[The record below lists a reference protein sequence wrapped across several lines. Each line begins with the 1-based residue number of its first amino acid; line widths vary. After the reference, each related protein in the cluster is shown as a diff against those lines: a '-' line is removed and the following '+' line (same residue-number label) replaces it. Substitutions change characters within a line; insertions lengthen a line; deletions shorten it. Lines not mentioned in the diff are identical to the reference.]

1 MTHCGCGCLASCI
14 VSVCVGRSTSVV
26 LGLRL
31 VEMFGLRA
39 SQKIQVG
46 LLTERRWSLVGE
58 QRREDV
64 GIIDE
69 LRGLGVEGDLS
80 FGADRQQESA

>member
-1 MTHCGCGCLASCI
+1 MKD
-14 VSVCVGRSTSVV
+14 VGQFLSVV

-39 SQKIQVG
+39 GQKIQVG

-64 GIIDE
+64 GIINE
-69 LRGLGVEGDLS
+69 LRGLGVEGDLL
-80 FGADRQQESA
+80 FGADRQEESA